1 MAYLLCGATAK
12 SSHTDLNMVKND
24 DKQTLP
30 FLKIGTSEKKFLPQD
45 PLFKEVFTNKE
56 FIKSLLTELLP
67 IKSLDT
73 LDFSKMELMSSN
85 FVRDSLDIKK
95 LRELYNDL
103 LWRIEWRE
111 GSYTYLCLL
120 LEMQSKPDISMAK
133 RIGDYILG
141 LYGHLEIGGK
151 IKARQRY
158 PFVLPVV
165 IYNGERRWNVPLD
178 LGELIADVPKD
189 LEYLRINLP
198 YELIDIRH
206 FRQDLLKDGVS
217 SWFIRL
223 LNSEGSD
230 DFKKAVKRLQQLLSR
245 KDQMPIH
252 KILTFLISY
261 LKEQKNF
268 EAQDGMDVLDEVGE
282 NTMEDDWVVAWYK
295 RIEKGDK
302 AKEAKL
308 KAQCMAEGRAEGRA
322 AGMAEGREE
331 GRAEGRAEGEAIGE
345 KRGKVEGILH
355 ATLANL
361 KNLVTWRYGSVP
373 SEVEGCLDAK
383 KKDLSFLEQ
392 AMKLVLDCPNLE
404 DFKKKLKEY
413 DGSVSAV

>member
-1 MAYLLCGATAK
+1 MA
-12 SSHTDLNMVKND
+12 KND
-24 DKQTLP
+24 DEQNLP
-30 FLKIGTSEKKFLPQD
+30 FLKVSNSEKHFLPQD

-56 FIKSLLTELLP
+56 FIRSLLTELLP
-67 IKSLDT
+67 IRSLNS

-103 LWRIEWRE
+103 LWRIEWQE

-120 LEMQSKPDISMAK
+120 LEMQSKPDVSMAK
-133 RIGDYILG
+133 RIADYILG
-141 LYGHLEIGGK
+141 LYNHLESGGK

-165 IYNGERRWNVPLD
+165 IYNGGRRWNVPLN
-178 LGELIADVPKD
+178 LGELIAGVPKD
-189 LEYLRINLP
+189 LERFRINLP

-206 FRQDLLKDGVS
+206 FKKTLLKNGVS

-230 DFKKAVKRLQQLLSR
+230 DFTKAVRKLQQLLSR
-245 KDQMPIH
+245 KDQRAIH

-261 LKEQKNF
+261 LREQKEL
-268 EAQDGMDVLDEVGE
+268 EAQDGMDVLDEVDE
-282 NTMEDDWVVAWYK
+282 STMTDDWVVAWYK

-308 KAQCMAEGRAEGRA
+308 KAKCMAEGRAEGRA
-322 AGMAEGREE
+322 V
-331 GRAEGRAEGEAIGE
+331 GRAEGRAEGEALGE
-345 KRGKVEGILH
+345 KRGKTEGRLEGILN
-355 ATLANL
+355 ATLSNL

-373 SEVEGCLDAK
+373 SEVSGCLDAK

-392 AMKLVLDCPNLE
+392 AMKWVLDCPKIE

-413 DGSVSAV
+413 DRSADAV